1 MMTLKHWCIY
11 KKVIPFIHLPTNF
24 VPPQYFYKF
33 KILSLNKFS
42 ASSQLYVNKLLINLL
57 MTGFEPVSSIAE
69 RVLRAKCAITTAKKV
84 FK

>member
-11 KKVIPFIHLPTNF
+11 KKVIPFIHLPTYF

-57 MTGFEPVSSIAE
+57 MTGFEPVSSS
-69 RVLRAKCAITTAKKV
+69 VGNDQSAKCATTTSH
-84 FK
+84 